1 MYQLTETTTSILRLA
16 DNAFI
21 SAEPTNID
29 YQEYLNWVAAGNEP
43 LPYVPPPVVPP
54 TDWDGF
60 NQAILSNLEFNAAYG
75 AVMAS
80 HPLIAAAL
88 PAALTQVSTGQTTMF
103 DTIYGQMCAVAEV
116 PLAQREEWAT
126 IAEQFHAP
134 EDFVKV
140 IRGIS

>member
-1 MYQLTETTTSILRLA
+1 MYQLTETTTILRLA
-16 DNAFI
+16 DNAYI
-21 SAEPTNID
+21 PAEPTNID

-43 LPYVPPPVVPP
+43 LPYEAPPIVPP

-60 NQAILSNLEFNAAYG
+60 NQAILSNPEFNAAYG

-103 DTIYGQMCAVAEV
+103 ATVYGQMCAVAEV
-116 PLAQREEWAT
+116 TPFQREEWAT

-134 EDFVKV
+134 AEFVAV
-140 IRGIS
+140 IRG